1 MEKLELEKIA
11 NNIRKET
18 ISMIH
23 NAKSGHPGG
32 ALSATDI
39 FTYLYFNEMN
49 VDPKDEKNPDR
60 DRFVLSK
67 GHTVPALYAVLAEK
81 GYFSKDILMTY
92 RKMGTILQDIL
103 ILRKHLVLIC
113 QQDL

>member
-49 VDPKDEKNPDR
+49 VDLRMKRILTETDSFYQR
-60 DRFVLSK
+60 DIQFL
-67 GHTVPALYAVLAEK
+67 HFMQY
-81 GYFSKDILMTY
+81 
-92 RKMGTILQDIL
+92 
-103 ILRKHLVLIC
+103 
-113 QQDL
+113 

>member
-32 ALSATDI
+32 ALSGCP
-39 FTYLYFNEMN
+39 
-49 VDPKDEKNPDR
+49 V
-60 DRFVLSK
+60 S
-67 GHTVPALYAVLAEK
+67 AL
-81 GYFSKDILMTY
+81 
-92 RKMGTILQDIL
+92 
-103 ILRKHLVLIC
+103 
-113 QQDL
+113 

>member
-67 GHTVPALYAVLAEK
+67 GHTVPLCSISRKRIFFKRYSYDIQK
-81 GYFSKDILMTY
+81 DGYNSS
-92 RKMGTILQDIL
+92 GAS
-103 ILRKHLVLIC
+103 
-113 QQDL
+113 

>member
-49 VDPKDEKNPDR
+49 VDPKDERILTETDSFYQR
-60 DRFVLSK
+60 DIQFL
-67 GHTVPALYAVLAEK
+67 HFMQY
-81 GYFSKDILMTY
+81 
-92 RKMGTILQDIL
+92 
-103 ILRKHLVLIC
+103 
-113 QQDL
+113 

>member
-49 VDPKDEKNPDR
+49 VDPKDSFYQR
-60 DRFVLSK
+60 DIQFL
-67 GHTVPALYAVLAEK
+67 HFMQY
-81 GYFSKDILMTY
+81 
-92 RKMGTILQDIL
+92 
-103 ILRKHLVLIC
+103 
-113 QQDL
+113 

>member
-1 MEKLELEKIA
+1 MLITSK
-11 NNIRKET
+11 RKQYQC
-18 ISMIH
+18 IH

-60 DRFVLSK
+60 DRFRFIK
-67 GHTVPALYAVLAEK
+67 GNIQFPALYAVLAEK
-81 GYFSKDILMTY
+81 DIFKRY
-92 RKMGTILQDIL
+92 SYDI
-103 ILRKHLVLIC
+103 
-113 QQDL
+113 

>member
-1 MEKLELEKIA
+1 MNKLELEKIA

-39 FTYLYFNEMN
+39 FTYY
-49 VDPKDEKNPDR
+49 
-60 DRFVLSK
+60 
-67 GHTVPALYAVLAEK
+67 
-81 GYFSKDILMTY
+81 ILMKWT
-92 RKMGTILQDIL
+92 
-103 ILRKHLVLIC
+103 
-113 QQDL
+113 

>member
-49 VDPKDEKNPDR
+49 VDPKR
-60 DRFVLSK
+60 QIRFIK
-67 GHTVPALYAVLAEK
+67 GTYSSCTLCSISRKRIFFKRYSYDIQK
-81 GYFSKDILMTY
+81 DGYNSS
-92 RKMGTILQDIL
+92 GAS
-103 ILRKHLVLIC
+103 
-113 QQDL
+113 

>member
-32 ALSATDI
+32 NYQQQI
-39 FTYLYFNEMN
+39 FLHTY
-49 VDPKDEKNPDR
+49 
-60 DRFVLSK
+60 
-67 GHTVPALYAVLAEK
+67 
-81 GYFSKDILMTY
+81 ILM
-92 RKMGTILQDIL
+92 K
-103 ILRKHLVLIC
+103 
-113 QQDL
+113 

>member
-49 VDPKDEKNPDR
+49 VDPRMKRILTETDSFYQR
-60 DRFVLSK
+60 DIQFL
-67 GHTVPALYAVLAEK
+67 HFMQY
-81 GYFSKDILMTY
+81 
-92 RKMGTILQDIL
+92 
-103 ILRKHLVLIC
+103 
-113 QQDL
+113 

>member
-49 VDPKDEKNPDR
+49 VAGY
-60 DRFVLSK
+60 RF
-67 GHTVPALYAVLAEK
+67 T
-81 GYFSKDILMTY
+81 GYKFVWNKTCNL
-92 RKMGTILQDIL
+92 
-103 ILRKHLVLIC
+103 
-113 QQDL
+113 